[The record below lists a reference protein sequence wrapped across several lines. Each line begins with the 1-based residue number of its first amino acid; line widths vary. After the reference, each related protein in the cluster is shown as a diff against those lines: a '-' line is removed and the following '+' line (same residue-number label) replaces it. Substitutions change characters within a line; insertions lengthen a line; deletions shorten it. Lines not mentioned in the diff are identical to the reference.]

1 MRDLYITPEEY
12 FYRCAFPRGRLLS
25 QIEDDLGIFVQIII
39 KNAGKEL
46 DTFNHDFDKEYSKYR
61 TVTEKTIANH
71 RTEMIALFGL
81 IYLSEDNLVLP
92 SDRTKTLWEKQDYY
106 LFFKGFVDKF
116 QFPNGINTSHA
127 TVEQLQKGIKFKPAQ
142 FILTLLKKAVE
153 KYGDNFS
160 ISGAEVSNLIFN
172 DLRVTTG
179 KLSAEDV
186 LQSIITNRDQKIRY
200 DGGSNL
206 SQHGREFMGYLTLA
220 NLLSINEE
228 NNTFKLNSSE
238 IKSIDTIINNHYFFK
253 FPDNFIDSPEAR
265 KEAEAEWDLW
275 FGSIDK
281 LEESKLSTP
290 VSAFSEII
298 EKEKLSEDKEGF
310 PQPVMQQLKNIGDL
324 GENFVL
330 KYERSKIQALRPD
343 KAGLI
348 AKVSHDT
355 TLGYDIQSLELDDL
369 EVKKHIEVKTTN
381 RTYPPDTLILTWFTM
396 SSNEWNAAKSYK
408 NSYYI
413 YRVFLVNK
421 SVKLFIV
428 KNPVKKEE
436 EGLLT
441 LEPAGYKV
449 ILNKDC
455 GQFVEV

>member
-1 MRDLYITPEEY
+1 MGDLYTTPDEY

-25 QIEDDLGIFVQIII
+25 QIEDDLGIFVQLII

-46 DTFNHDFDKEYSKYR
+46 NTFNRDFDEEYGKYR
-61 TVTEKTIANH
+61 TVTEKTLANH

-81 IYLSEDNLVLP
+81 TYLSEDNLVQP

-106 LFFKGFVDKF
+106 LFFKSFVDKF
-116 QFPNGINTSHA
+116 QFPNGINTPHA
-127 TVEQLQKGIKFKPAQ
+127 TVEQLQKGVKFKPAQ

-153 KYGDNFS
+153 KYGNTFS

-179 KLSAEDV
+179 KLSADEV
-186 LQSIITNRDQKIRY
+186 LQTLITNRERKIRY

-228 NNTFKLNSSE
+228 NNTFKLNDSAL
-238 IKSIDTIINNHYFFK
+238 KSIDAIIGNDLLFK
-253 FPDNFIDSPEAR
+253 FPNNFIDSPEAR
-265 KEAEAEWDLW
+265 KQTETEWDLW
-275 FGSIDK
+275 FGSMDK

-290 VSAFSEII
+290 VSAFNEII
-298 EKEKLSEDKEGF
+298 EKEELSETKDEF

-330 KYERSKIQALRPD
+330 KYERTKIQALRPD
-343 KAGLI
+343 KVGLV

-355 TLGYDIQSLELDDL
+355 TLGYDIQSLEWDDL

-381 RTYPPDTLILTWFTM
+381 RTYPPDTLILTWFPM
-396 SSNEWNAAKSYK
+396 SSNEWNAAKSYQ

-421 SVKLFIV
+421 TVKLFIV
-428 KNPVKKEE
+428 KNPVEKETK
-436 EGLLT
+436 GLLT
-441 LEPAGYKV
+441 LEPTGFKV